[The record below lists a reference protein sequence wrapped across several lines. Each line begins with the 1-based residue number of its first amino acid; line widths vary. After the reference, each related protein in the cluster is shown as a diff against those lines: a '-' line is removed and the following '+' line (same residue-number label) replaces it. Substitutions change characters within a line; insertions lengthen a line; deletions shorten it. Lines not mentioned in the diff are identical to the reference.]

1 MSLAI
6 QHQTYDMAQIRCSLE
21 WQCDGAPYDSDTWK
35 PLDNFDLD
43 FASDPI
49 NIHIRLV
56 TEITGEIKVFNVT
69 KNRYF
74 TRKKIINEFN
84 KT

>member
-56 TEITGEIKVFNVT
+56 TDG
-69 KNRYF
+69 
-74 TRKKIINEFN
+74 
-84 KT
+84 